1 MIYID
6 SIPISHQNSKEAHC
20 TTLQLIK
27 HKVITF
33 CIDAKAK
40 YAGDTS
46 VSILNDTKR
55 AMTAAAASWSK
66 PATNSYSTNELAKE
80 QIP

>member
-1 MIYID
+1 MIQFPFLIKTAKRL
-6 SIPISHQNSKEAHC
+6 IVQ
-20 TTLQLIK
+20 QLK

-40 YAGDTS
+40 YAGGTS

-55 AMTAAAASWSK
+55 AMTAAAAS
-66 PATNSYSTNELAKE
+66 
-80 QIP
+80 